1 MAQERKYGE
10 GEPDFEKLIKQNRV
24 YVDKTALVYKL
35 THDYSY
41 VFLSRPRRFGK
52 TLLCSTLENYFL
64 GKKDLFKGLAIEK
77 LEKEWIKYP
86 VIHLDMGGVKD
97 INEDTLERYLGE
109 QLEDYEKK
117 YSIIPSTPDC
127 NNRLIRII
135 KEAYVQEN
143 QEVVLII
150 DEYDAPLLEVVHED
164 ETLPIVRKIMR
175 NFYSPIKTC
184 YKYLHFVFLTGI
196 TKFSQLS
203 IFSELNNLSN
213 ISMLPA
219 YAAICGITEE
229 ELLTQL
235 SPDIDNMAEAN
246 GETREQTINGL
257 KKMYD
262 GYHFCWPSPD
272 VYNPYSLI
280 KALAT
285 KDRNSYW
292 FGSGT
297 PTYLIEMLRKFKV
310 LPTNIGPVKALAD
323 DFDVPTNQIDNF
335 IPLLYQSGYLTIKN
349 CNPKLKRYT
358 LDIPN
363 KEVHDGLVKSLLPY
377 YVTPALQTTA
387 NNIVCDMSELIF
399 ADDMDAALKLLKDF
413 LTGVP
418 YVDFLK
424 SEKEETPED
433 AQARKVSDYEGN
445 YQQMLYIIFS
455 LLGCYVNTEI
465 RTAQGRIDMVIES
478 DTRIYVTELKMNKNV
493 QSALTQIDKKQY
505 PAKYSNHP
513 LPVYKL
519 AITFNINTRTLDTW
533 QLEEA

>member
-1 MAQERKYGE
+1 MAQERKFGSQSQT
-10 GEPDFEKLIKQNRV
+10 FSTLIEENSI
-24 YVDKTALVYKL
+24 YVDKTAYVYNM
-35 THDYSY
+35 THEFSR

-52 TLLCSTLENYFL
+52 SLLCSTLESYFE
-64 GKKDLFKGLAIEK
+64 GHKDLFKGLAIEN
-77 LEKEWIKYP
+77 LEKDWTKHP
-86 VIHLDMGGVKD
+86 VLHFELSGAKNLDKD
-97 INEDTLERYLGE
+97 ALDSYL
-109 QLEDYEKK
+109 
-117 YSIIPSTPDC
+117 
-127 NNRLIRII
+127 NRLLSEYEEKYNITPQTTYCNDRLATII
-135 KEAYVQEN
+135 KTAYAQEN
-143 QEVVLII
+143 QKVVLII
-150 DEYDAPLLEVVHED
+150 DEYDAPLLEVVHKD
-164 ETLPIVRKIMR
+164 ETLEVIRQIMR
-175 NFYSPIKTC
+175 NFYSPIKSC
-184 YKYLHFVFLTGI
+184 AEYLHFVFLTGI

-203 IFSELNNLSN
+203 IFSELNNLKN

-235 SPDIDNMAEAN
+235 SEGIDDMAKAR

-280 KALAT
+280 NALSD
-285 KDRNSYW
+285 KKRNSYW

-310 LPTNIGPVKALAD
+310 LPTNIGPVKALVK
-323 DFDVPTNQIDNF
+323 DFDVPTNQIDNI

-349 CNPKLKRYT
+349 CNTKINRYT

-363 KEVHDGLVKSLLPY
+363 KEVHDGLMDSLLPY
-377 YVTPALQTTA
+377 YVTPALQTNA
-387 NNIVCDMSELIF
+387 NNIVCDMAELIF
-399 ADDMDAALKLLKDF
+399 ADDMDAALKILKEF

-433 AQARKVSDYEGN
+433 AQARKVSDYEGH

-455 LLGCYVNTEI
+455 LLGCYVNTEV

-478 DTRIYVTELKMNKNV
+478 DTRIYVAELKMNKTV
-493 QSALTQIDKKQY
+493 QSALEQIDKKQY
-505 PAKYSNHP
+505 PAKYANHP

-519 AITFNINTRTLDTW
+519 AITFDINTRTLDTW
-533 QLEEA
+533 QLEQA

>member
-1 MAQERKYGE
+1 METNKLNEEQSV
-10 GEPDFEKLIKQNRV
+10 FETIRQQNLP
-24 YVDKTALVYKL
+24 YVDKTELVYNL
-35 THDYSY
+35 TQEYSY
-41 VFLSRPRRFGK
+41 AFLSRPRGFGK
-52 TLLCSTLENYFL
+52 TLLCTTLKSYFE
-64 GKKDLFKGLAIEK
+64 GKKELFKGLALEK
-77 LEKEWIKYP
+77 LEKDWTKHP
-86 VIHLDMGGVKD
+86 VIYLNMSVTDGLDVDALETHIG
-97 INEDTLERYLGE
+97 TL
-109 QLEDYEKK
+109 LEPYEKK
-117 YSIIPSTPDC
+117 YNITPNYEYCGSRISKII
-127 NNRLIRII
+127 R
-135 KEAYVQEN
+135 EAHEQEN
-143 QEVVLII
+143 QRVAVLI
-150 DEYDAPLLEVVHED
+150 DNYDSPLLEVNDD
-164 ETLPIVRKIMR
+164 EEKLKSVSRLLFG
-175 NFYSPIKTC
+175 FYCNLKSSC
-184 YKYLHFVFLTGI
+184 EHVDFVFLTG
-196 TKFSQLS
+196 TTRFGLADSFLGG
-203 IFSELNNLSN
+203 LNNLSF
-213 ISMLPA
+213 ISMRPN

-229 ELLTQL
+229 ELQTQL
-235 SPDIDNMAEAN
+235 SPQIDKMAEAK
-246 GETREQTINGL
+246 GETREETIAEL
-257 KKMYD
+257 RKMYG
-262 GYHFCWPSPD
+262 GYHFTYPSPD
-272 VYNPYSLI
+272 IYNPYSLI
-280 KALAT
+280 NALSDKT
-285 KDRNSYW
+285 RDSYW

-310 LPTNIGPVKALAD
+310 LPTNIGNVKAFAK
-323 DFDVPTNQIDNF
+323 DFDVPTNQIDNI

-349 CNPKLKRYT
+349 CNAQIRRYT

-363 KEVHDGLVKSLLPY
+363 KEVRDGLMDSLLPY

-387 NNIVCDMSELIF
+387 NNIVGDMAELIF
-399 ADDMDAALKLLKDF
+399 ADDMDSALKILKEF

-519 AITFNINTRTLDTW
+519 AITFNINTRTLDCW
-533 QLEEA
+533 QLQQA